1 MDTLSALNVSGCAG
15 AGGPPER
22 VCGVSLGFEPA
33 SLNLLYGGAGS
44 GCGLLMRYLG
54 LLERPASG
62 EIFLTGESTRDWSD
76 AQCID
81 TRSRHFGFVF
91 ETPLLV
97 PSFNV
102 AENIALP
109 FFKLTE
115 ASPAQVKEATARVLE
130 HVGLTDAAEERFETL
145 PLWAQM
151 RVALAR
157 ALVLH
162 PQAIFVEGIDT
173 LFRDSELISILE
185 LLSNTRRTLGCCV
198 IATATHSDL
207 AHFATRA
214 IEMAEGRVVRDWRPG
229 GLS

>member
-1 MDTLSALNVSGCAG
+1 MDTVSALNVSGSNPAG
-15 AGGPPER
+15 EPVER

-44 GCGLLMRYLG
+44 GCGLLWRYLG

-62 EIFLTGESTRDWSD
+62 EIFITGQSTQGWSD
-76 AQCID
+76 AECIE
-81 TRSRHFGFVF
+81 TRSRHFGFIF
-91 ETPLLV
+91 EAPLLV

-102 AENIALP
+102 AENVALP
-109 FFKLTE
+109 FFKLTQ
-115 ASPAQVKEATARVLE
+115 AAPGQVREATVRVLE
-130 HVGLTDAAEERFETL
+130 HVGLADAAEESVEAL

-162 PQAIFVEGIDT
+162 PQAIFVEAIDT
-173 LFRDSELISILE
+173 LLRDRELISILE
-185 LLSNTRRTLGCCV
+185 LLSATRRTLGCCIV
-198 IATATHSDL
+198 ATAAHADV

-214 IEMAEGRVVRDWRPG
+214 VEMAGGRVVRDWKPG